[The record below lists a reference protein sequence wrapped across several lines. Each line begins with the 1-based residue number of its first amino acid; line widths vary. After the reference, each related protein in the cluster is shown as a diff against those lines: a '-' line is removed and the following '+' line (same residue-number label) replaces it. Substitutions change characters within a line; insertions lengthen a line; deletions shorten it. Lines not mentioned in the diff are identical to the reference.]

1 MSTPRIKVAVAGEDQ
16 YLLTELQP
24 RNGNVVQITPR
35 KTAAG
40 DVHEKQP
47 FLPHPATEPVRLT
60 PAWEDT
66 NLPNDELNFKGVT
79 MEQADLEMN
88 PPKDRWNLVYMT
100 LLLHGIG
107 TLMPWNMFITPKEYF
122 TQYKLL
128 NATSEDGTF
137 KYDSDFLAYISFA
150 AQVPNVLFSWLNV
163 FVQVGGSVTTRVVWS
178 ILVMVFI
185 FVMTVVLA
193 MLDSTD
199 WPGTFFWVTMSSVVV
214 LNMASGMY
222 QNTVYGMG
230 AKLPAKYTGAI
241 VLGSNISGTFTA
253 VISLISLLMAPNLRT
268 AAIYYFIT
276 ALLVLLACFDSYFA
290 LPLNRFYRYHELMSQ
305 KELQQKKRDN
315 TGAMPR
321 TPFFPVFKKCWPQC
335 LNVFMV
341 FFVTLSLFPAVQS
354 DIRRSDPNFFIE
366 ERIYVSVLCFITF
379 NVCAMIGS
387 CLTTWI
393 RWPGP
398 RLLSAAVWL
407 RFLFIPLF
415 VFCNY
420 VPQGQERIFPVIIK
434 SDWVY
439 WLLGILMGLT
449 SGHFSS
455 LAMMYCPKNV
465 EPQNQAI
472 AGMFGAA
479 FLVTGIFSG
488 ILFSMAFPW
497 FVSNVAWDIPWDF

>member
-1 MSTPRIKVAVAGEDQ
+1 MAGEDQ

-24 RNGNVVQITPR
+24 RNGNMAQITPR
-35 KTAAG
+35 KTAG
-40 DVHEKQP
+40 GEGHEKQP
-47 FLPHPATEPVRLT
+47 FLPNTEPVRLT

-88 PPKDRWNLVYMT
+88 PPKDRLNLVYFT
-100 LLLHGIG
+100 LMLHGIG
-107 TLMPWNMFITPKEYF
+107 TLMPWNMFITPKTYF
-122 TQYKLL
+122 VEYKLG
-128 NATSEDGTF
+128 NTTSPEGDF

-150 AQVPNVLFSWLNV
+150 AQVPNLLFNWLNV
-163 FVQVGGSVTTRVVWS
+163 FVQFGGSVTTRVVWS

-193 MLDSTD
+193 MTDSAQ

-214 LNMASGMY
+214 LNMASGVY

-253 VISLISLLMAPNLRT
+253 IISFISLVMAPNVRT

-276 ALLVLLACFDSYFA
+276 ALLVLLACFDTYFA

-305 KELQQKKRDN
+305 KELQRKKREN
-315 TGAMPR
+315 MGAAPR
-321 TPFFPVFKKCWPQC
+321 TPYFSVFRKCYPQC
-335 LNVFMV
+335 INVFLV
-341 FFVTLSLFPAVQS
+341 FFVTLALFPTVQS
-354 DIRRSDPNFFIE
+354 DIKRSDPSFFIE
-366 ERIYVSVLCFITF
+366 ERFYDSVLCYITF

-387 CLTTWI
+387 TLSTWI

-398 RLLSAAVWL
+398 RSLSIGVCL
-407 RFLFIPLF
+407 RLLFIPLF
-415 VFCNY
+415 IFCNY
-420 VPQGQERIFPVIIK
+420 LPKGQERLFPVLIHN
-434 SDWVY
+434 DWVY
-439 WLLGILMGLT
+439 WGLGVLMGIT

-465 EPQNQAI
+465 EPQHQSI

-479 FLVTGIFSG
+479 FLVTGLFSG
-488 ILFSMAFPW
+488 ILFSMALTW
-497 FVSNVAWDIPWDF
+497 FVTNVSWDIPWDF

>member
-1 MSTPRIKVAVAGEDQ
+1 MNTPRTKIAVAGEDQ

-24 RNGNVVQITPR
+24 RNGNVAHITPR

-40 DVHEKQP
+40 EIHEKQP
-47 FLPHPATEPVRLT
+47 FLAHAETQPVRLT

-88 PPKDRWNLVYMT
+88 PPKDRWNLVYLT

-107 TLMPWNMFITPKEYF
+107 TLMPWNMFITPKTYF
-122 TQYKLL
+122 VEYKLG
-128 NATSEDGTF
+128 NATSESGDF
-137 KYDSDFLAYISFA
+137 AYDSNFLAYISFA
-150 AQVPNVLFSWLNV
+150 AQIPNVLFSWLNL
-163 FVQVGGSVTTRVVWS
+163 FVQFGGSLTTRVVCS
-178 ILVMVFI
+178 IIVMVLI

-193 MLDSTD
+193 MVDSAE

-214 LNMASGMY
+214 LNMASGIF

-230 AKLPAKYTGAI
+230 AKLPPKYTGAV

-253 VISLISLLMAPNLRT
+253 IISFISLVMAPNIRT

-276 ALLVLLACFDSYFA
+276 ALLVLLACFDTYFA

-305 KELQQKKRDN
+305 KELQKKKRESL
-315 TGAMPR
+315 GPVPR
-321 TPFFPVFKKCWPQC
+321 TPFFAVFRKCWPQC

-341 FFVTLSLFPAVQS
+341 FFVTLALFPTVQS
-354 DIRRSDPNFFIE
+354 DIKRSDPNFFIE
-366 ERIYVSVLCFITF
+366 DKFYVSVLCFITF
-379 NVCAMIGS
+379 NVAAMIGS
-387 CLTTWI
+387 SLPTWI
-393 RWPGP
+393 HWPGP
-398 RLLSAAVWL
+398 RSLTVFVWL
-407 RFLFIPLF
+407 RVLFIPLY
-415 VFCNY
+415 VVCNY
-420 VPQGQERIFPVIIK
+420 QPKDGRVFPVLINN
-434 SDWVY
+434 DWAY
-439 WLLGILMGLT
+439 WGLGILMGIT

-488 ILFSMAFPW
+488 VLFAMVLTW
-497 FVSNVAWDIPWDF
+497 FVKSVSWDIPWDF